1 MGLVGVGTAVGLAGA
16 FALSRFT
23 ASLLYGIVPT
33 DPVTFIGVPVI
44 LITAS
49 LAAVILPAR
58 RAARIEPLVALRE
71 E

>member
-1 MGLVGVGTAVGLAGA
+1 MGLVGVGLAIGMVAA

-23 ASLLYGIVPT
+23 ASLLYGVVPT
-33 DPVTFIGVPVI
+33 DLVTFLGVPVI
-44 LITAS
+44 LVAAS